1 MIDGIPISTEKC
13 LYHWGKKWHYE
24 KDVEEERST
33 NKKDY
38 SKSHQS
44 HSRNKSKSQ
53 FTCCNARALAQG
65 CCSAKCHVW
74 RGKLFSSSGMHGPF
88 TGYVRTKKVTIILYL
103 NANIKR
109 LFYFIL
115 FHYCQN
121 IHFIFYQ
128 QRKHSPPNGYH
139 GVYAIDCEM
148 CYTTNG
154 MEVILLFSSMEDVL
168 KLVIPSFF
176 C

>member
-1 MIDGIPISTEKC
+1 MIDGIPISAEKC

-24 KDVEEERST
+24 KDVEEELST

-109 LFYFIL
+109 LFYCVFYSISL
-115 FHYCQN
+115 LSKYSFH
-121 IHFIFYQ
+121 FLSTE
-128 QRKHSPPNGYH
+128 K
-139 GVYAIDCEM
+139 
-148 CYTTNG
+148 T
-154 MEVILLFSSMEDVL
+154 LSSEWL
-168 KLVIPSFF
+168 PRGLRN
-176 C
+176 

>member
-1 MIDGIPISTEKC
+1 MIDGIPISAEKC

-24 KDVEEERST
+24 KDVEEELST

-38 SKSHQS
+38 SKPHQS

-103 NANIKR
+103 NAYIKR
-109 LFYFIL
+109 LFFYFIL
-115 FHYCQN
+115 FHYCKN
-121 IHFIFYQ
+121 INFIF
-128 QRKHSPPNGYH
+128 
-139 GVYAIDCEM
+139 
-148 CYTTNG
+148 
-154 MEVILLFSSMEDVL
+154 LSSEKTL
-168 KLVIPSFF
+168 SSEWLPRGLRN
-176 C
+176 

>member
-1 MIDGIPISTEKC
+1 MIDGIPISAEKC

-24 KDVEEERST
+24 KDVEEELST

-109 LFYFIL
+109 LLCYFI
-115 FHYCQN
+115 N
-121 IHFIFYQ
+121 VKISI
-128 QRKHSPPNGYH
+128 
-139 GVYAIDCEM
+139 
-148 CYTTNG
+148 
-154 MEVILLFSSMEDVL
+154 
-168 KLVIPSFF
+168 SFF
-176 C
+176 INRENTLLRMVTTGFTQLIVRCATLQMEWR

>member
-1 MIDGIPISTEKC
+1 MIDGIPISAEKC

-24 KDVEEERST
+24 KDVEEELST

-74 RGKLFSSSGMHGPF
+74 RGKLFSTSGMHGPF
-88 TGYVRTKKVTIILYL
+88 TGYVRTKKVNIIFYL
-103 NANIKR
+103 SACIKR
-109 LFYFIL
+109 SYFISIISK
-115 FHYCQN
+115 Y
-121 IHFIFYQ
+121 
-128 QRKHSPPNGYH
+128 
-139 GVYAIDCEM
+139 
-148 CYTTNG
+148 
-154 MEVILLFSSMEDVL
+154 
-168 KLVIPSFF
+168 
-176 C
+176 

>member
-88 TGYVRTKKVTIILYL
+88 TGYVRTKKVTIIILYL

-109 LFYFIL
+109 FILCILFYFMNVKIS
-115 FHYCQN
+115 
-121 IHFIFYQ
+121 I
-128 QRKHSPPNGYH
+128 
-139 GVYAIDCEM
+139 
-148 CYTTNG
+148 
-154 MEVILLFSSMEDVL
+154 
-168 KLVIPSFF
+168 SFF
-176 C
+176 INRENTLLRMVTTGFTQLIVRCATLQMEWR